1 MKIEQS
7 IKSFLKT
14 GPTHDRDTN
23 ELVRELL
30 EQQANE
36 KDISIKTQLLKNLV
50 FQYSL
55 AERKLAELN
64 QLKNKFLG
72 ITAHDLRN
80 PIVSIRGFSELILGE
95 PENLTKDQIELL
107 TIINTVSNQML
118 TLLNDLL
125 DVSIIESGKLDLQ
138 LELSSFRDFL
148 VDRIKINT
156 VIADKKGIRLHAD
169 FDDVPETL
177 FDSNRIGQVIDNLIS
192 NAIKFSPPSANI
204 YVKMIKEDD
213 RIRVSVKDEGPG
225 LSIDDKLKL
234 FDEYQRLTAKPTAG
248 EKSTGLGLS
257 IAKKI
262 VEAHRGNIWAESES
276 GSGATFLFTIPLR

>member
-14 GPTHDRDTN
+14 GPTQDRDIN

-95 PENLTKDQIELL
+95 SENLTNDQRELL

-138 LELSSFRDFL
+138 LELASFSDFL
-148 VDRIKINT
+148 VDRVKINT
-156 VIADKKGIRLHAD
+156 VIADKKGIKLHAD

-204 YVKMIKEDD
+204 YVKIKKDD
-213 RIRVSVKDEGPG
+213 EVIRVSVKDEGPG
-225 LSIDDKLKL
+225 ISMDDKLKL
-234 FDEYQRLTAKPTAG
+234 FGEYQRLTAKPTGG

-262 VEAHRGNIWAESES
+262 VEAHRGKIWAESEP

>member
-138 LELSSFRDFL
+138 LDLSSFRDFL
-148 VDRIKINT
+148 VDRVKINA

-204 YVKMIKEDD
+204 YVKMIREGD

-234 FDEYQRLTAKPTAG
+234 FGEYQRLTAKPTAG

-262 VEAHRGNIWAESES
+262 VEAHRGKIWAESEP